1 MPRHTL
7 HSSLLFATL
16 IAVLF
21 ASCAAPVLP
30 PAAPTEAA
38 TMPVAR
44 IVTPAPTPLATQ
56 AASVPKIVSRQ
67 PPVPSVDERRPAV
80 SLSFDQEMDRHS
92 VASALSVEPAIPF
105 NLRWEQ
111 NTLYVDLLQPLDP
124 GVNYLFSLDR
134 SAASADG
141 VNLRDTY
148 SWAVRPRE
156 LLGAVTGPTV
166 ARPLAPLR
174 LSFNY
179 SMDTATVEEAL
190 IIGPTVAGALTWNE
204 ESTVATFTP
213 EKRFA
218 SDVTYSV
225 SFNSALRDANSDPV
239 SAPEPATFTTP
250 PPVVAVSPKTESA
263 APASA
268 VRITF
273 DRLMDQAAT
282 EATFKIDPAVPGR
295 FEWDETT
302 LIFRPERGYFDEN
315 TKYTITISTA
325 AKDSDGSAVVDKDY
339 TWSFTTGQLADVAN
353 FGYGPNAQVVAADG
367 RRAIQFVLIERAV
380 DQVGF
385 ELYRLRLEQFL
396 DRYSSSF
403 RGVAQGEKKPISLD
417 GTTLAQSWQVDVSQA
432 TTNEFGNSVQEVII
446 PPDAPPGLYI
456 LNMTTGHV
464 NDQLL
469 VVLTHHSLV
478 VKQAEGQLVAWAT
491 NINGEA
497 ASNVRVGVYARD
509 GELIAEGRTDESG
522 VYRAKVSHD
531 PQPLIVVAGEG
542 DDLAASG
549 LTDEWRNGG
558 YYWGWWWPAPKAQK
572 YAAHIYTDRPIY
584 RPGQT
589 VYFKAILRRDD
600 DAVLSVLPENS
611 AVTVRIRDS
620 RNNVVQTRQLF
631 GNQFGTVNG
640 EFKIAEGAMLGSYA
654 IEVVLDGESHSQVF
668 KVQDYRKPDYEVT
681 VAADATSYV
690 VGDTIRVTVDS
701 GYFFGEPV
709 PNADI
714 VIKQYELAPGY
725 CWEVCTD
732 EATWFDPGHETI
744 TGKTDANGRFSFTLT
759 ASLGNYGRDIT
770 WWSDLKQSTIGLEAT
785 VDDGSHQTVSSFAA
799 VKVFSDADQL
809 QLDTGGYFK
818 TLGQAFTVQASAR
831 TIFDQPLSGR
841 SLRLQLRQWNSTT
854 GGYTT
859 VFHSINLTTDSNGLA
874 SGSLAVEKSGYYQA
888 HLVGRDR
895 RGNEI
900 AYNRWLYVFSEADR
914 WTGQSNG
921 LSITADRDT
930 YAPGDIATLLIE
942 SPMSGPAL
950 LTVERGTTRRE
961 QLINLTAPI
970 TRLEFPI
977 HPDDAPNVFV
987 AVSVWGEQNTDLSVF
1002 NFNQNDRYYNFTT
1015 IADSKLI
1022 TAHVELHVPVTDKT
1036 LNVAITPDKQIYAP
1050 REPATFT
1057 VKVTNWKG
1065 EPVAAEVSLA
1075 LVDEA
1080 IFSLSDE
1087 LSGPIFDAFYFERDN
1102 IVRTYNSMAP
1112 FRYLPCECGGGMGGG
1127 GDGGFGP
1134 GNPRSNFPDTAA
1146 WAPVLHT
1153 DWKGEAVVT
1162 FTLPDNLTSWRLTA
1176 KATTA
1181 DTQVGETLINIV
1193 TKQEIVVRPLL
1204 PRTLT
1209 AGDQVELSA
1218 IVHNYSET
1226 RREVAVSIEADGL
1239 EFTSPITQTISLRA
1253 GEQKIV
1259 GWAATAVEAGEAAI
1273 TVSAQAGDV
1282 SDAVKLAVPV
1292 QPLAVP
1298 DVTTQVGDFT
1308 GEFSTTI
1315 TMPEGALDL
1324 STVKIELSRSIAGSL
1339 LTGLEYLTGFP
1350 YGCVEQTMSKAL
1362 PNAVVGRA
1370 FHQLGVSNPTVQ
1382 SDLPPKI
1389 NASVQRLYGYQH
1401 NDGGWGWW
1409 YDDETD
1415 AYQTAWVV
1423 FGLSV
1428 TAEAGYEVDSGVIRR
1443 GVDWLSQHLGQMD
1456 IRTRAFALYS
1466 MSVAGYGDL
1475 EATQISANRS
1485 SELDTF
1491 SRAALAL
1498 ALHKLGPAADA
1509 QKMLDVLAETA
1520 VVSSGKVYWPDG
1532 KSDGHYHNKTMSS
1545 TTRSTALAL
1554 EAFVHINPNHTLEPG
1569 IVRYLM
1575 SQRRRDGWGS
1585 TNETSFTILA
1595 LTDHLLAKEVA
1606 TADTVYA
1613 VEVNGSVIASGTLG
1627 RGEPAVSLEIPATQ
1641 LRGGDNVL
1649 KIRQG
1654 GGGLLYY
1661 VISSRVFLAQ
1671 SEVEAAGDVK
1681 VTRDYVDPK
1690 TNKAITAAT
1699 AGQLVKVR
1707 LTVTLP
1713 DDGFYILV
1721 EDKLP
1726 GGLEALNEGLNTT
1739 SHEAGAYGYEPAY
1752 YWRSYGYNNKEVR
1765 ADRVSFFITEFGK
1778 GTRTFTY
1785 YARATRAGE
1794 FVAMPVEVW
1803 AMYDL
1808 SLWGRSASS
1817 ELVVGK

>member
-1 MPRHTL
+1 MPRHAL
-7 HSSLLFATL
+7 HFSLLFATL
-16 IAVLF
+16 LAVLF
-21 ASCAAPVLP
+21 ASWAAPATP
-30 PAAPTEAA
+30 GFPPTEAA
-38 TMPVAR
+38 APPTIHAA
-44 IVTPAPTPLATQ
+44 TPAPTPQ
-56 AASVPKIVSRQ
+56 AAQAANAPRIVARQ

-80 SLSFDQEMDRHS
+80 SLSFDQEMDRDS
-92 VASALSVEPAIPF
+92 VATALSVEPAIPF
-105 NLRWEQ
+105 SLRWQE

-124 GVNYLFSLDR
+124 GLNYHFSLDR
-134 SAASADG
+134 SATSADG
-141 VNLRDTY
+141 VSLRDTY
-148 SWAVRPRE
+148 SWAVRPQE
-156 LLGAVTGPTV
+156 LLDSVAGPTV

-179 SMDTATVEEAL
+179 SMDAVAVEEAL
-190 IIGPTVAGALTWNE
+190 IIGPTIAGALTWNDE
-204 ESTVATFTP
+204 RTIATFTP

-218 SDVTYSV
+218 SGVTYFV
-225 SFNSALRDANSDPV
+225 SFHSMLREANGDMVPAPAPV
-239 SAPEPATFTTP
+239 TFTTP

-273 DRLMDQAAT
+273 DRLMDQVAT
-282 EATFKIDPAVPGR
+282 EAAFNIKPAVPGH
-295 FEWDETT
+295 FEWNETT

-315 TKYTITISTA
+315 VKYTVTVSAA
-325 AKDSDGSAVVDKDY
+325 AKDSDGSAVVVQDY
-339 TWSFTTGQLADVAN
+339 VWSFTTGSLEDVGN

-367 RRAIQFVLIERAV
+367 RRAIQFVLTERDVA
-380 DQVGF
+380 QVGF
-385 ELYRLRLEQFL
+385 ELYRLSSEQFL

-403 RGVAQGEKKPISLD
+403 RGVAQGEEKPISLD
-417 GTTLAQSWQVDVSQA
+417 GATLAQSWPVDVSQ
-432 TTNEFGNSVQEVII
+432 TRSDDYGRSVQEVII
-446 PPDAPPGLYI
+446 PPDVPPGFYI
-456 LNMTTGHV
+456 LNLTVGHV
-464 NDQLL
+464 NDQLI
-469 VVLTHHSLV
+469 VVLTHHNVV
-478 VKQAEGQLVAWAT
+478 VKQAEGQLIAWVT

-497 ASNVRVGVYARD
+497 VPNVRVGIYARD
-509 GELIAEGRTDESG
+509 GQLIAEGRADELG
-522 VYRAKVSHD
+522 VYRTAISRD
-531 PQPLIVVAGEG
+531 PQPLIVIAGEG
-542 DDLAASG
+542 DDLTASG
-549 LTDEWRNGG
+549 LTDEWRNGR
-558 YYWGWWWPAPKAQK
+558 YYWNWWQPAPKAQK
-572 YAAHIYTDRPIY
+572 YAAYIYTDRPIY

-589 VYFKAILRRDD
+589 VYFKAIVRRDD

-611 AVTVRIRDS
+611 EVTVRIRDS
-620 RNNVVQTRQLF
+620 RNNVVQARQLIS
-631 GNQFGTVNG
+631 NQFGTVNG
-640 EFKIAEGAMLGSYA
+640 EFKIAEGAMLGNYA
-654 IEVVLDGESHSQVF
+654 VEIVLDDESHRQVF

-690 VGDTIRVTVDS
+690 AGDTIRVTVDS
-701 GYFFGEPV
+701 RYFFGEPV

-714 VIKQYELAPGY
+714 TIRQYELGVNY

-732 EATWFDPGHETI
+732 EATWFDLGREAI

-759 ASLGNYGRDIT
+759 ASLGNYGRNIY
-770 WWSDLKQSTIGLEAT
+770 WWSDLRQSTIGLEAT

-799 VKVFSDADQL
+799 VKVFNAAEQIR
-809 QLDTGGYFK
+809 LDTGGYLK
-818 TLGQAFTVQASAR
+818 TPGQPFTVQASAR
-831 TIFDQPLSGR
+831 TIFDQPITGR
-841 SLRLQLRQWNSTT
+841 ALRLQLRQWNSDDRD
-854 GGYTT
+854 YTA
-859 VFHSINLTTDSNGLA
+859 VIHSVNLTTDANGLA
-874 SGSLAVEKSGYYQA
+874 SGSLSVEKSGYYQA

-914 WTGQSNG
+914 WTGQSSG
-921 LSITADRDT
+921 LSIVADRDT
-930 YAPGDIATLLIE
+930 YAPGETATLLVE
-942 SPMSGPAL
+942 SPISGPAL

-961 QLINLTAPI
+961 QLINLTAPV

-977 HPDDAPNVFV
+977 RSDDAPNIFV
-987 AVSVWGEQNTDLSVF
+987 AVNVWAEQNTDLSVF
-1002 NFNQNDRYYNFTT
+1002 NFNRDDWYYNFTT
-1015 IADSKLI
+1015 IADSKLM

-1036 LNVAITPDKQIYAP
+1036 LTVTITPDKQTYAP

-1057 VKVTNWKG
+1057 VRVANGRG

-1112 FRYLPCECGGGMGGG
+1112 FRYLPCECGGGG
-1127 GDGGFGP
+1127 GDGRFGP
-1134 GNPRSNFPDTAA
+1134 SNPRSNFPDTAA

-1153 DWKGEAVVT
+1153 NWKGEAVVT

-1176 KATTA
+1176 KAATA
-1181 DTQVGETLINIV
+1181 DTQVGETFINVV

-1204 PRTLT
+1204 PRALT

-1218 IVHNYSET
+1218 IVHNYGET
-1226 RREVAVSIEADGL
+1226 RREVIVSIEADGL
-1239 EFTSPITQTISLRA
+1239 KFATPITQTISLRV

-1273 TVSAQAGDV
+1273 TVSAQAGEAG
-1282 SDAVKLAVPV
+1282 DAVKLTIPIR
-1292 QPLAVP
+1292 PLAIP

-1308 GEFSTTI
+1308 GVFNTTI

-1382 SDLPPKI
+1382 ADLPPKI

-1443 GVDWLSQHLGQMD
+1443 GVDWLSQNLNQMD

-1475 EATQISANRS
+1475 EATQTLAKRS
-1485 SELDTF
+1485 GELDTF

-1498 ALHKLGPAADA
+1498 ALHKLGAAADA

-1520 VVSSGKVYWPDG
+1520 VVKDGKVYWPNGDD
-1532 KSDGHYHNKTMSS
+1532 DGHYQQKTMSS

-1554 EAFVHINPNHTLEPG
+1554 EAFVRINPNHPLEPG

-1595 LTDHLLAKEVA
+1595 LTDHLLAKETA
-1606 TADTVYA
+1606 TADTDYA
-1613 VEVNGSVIASGTLG
+1613 VELNGNAIASGTLG
-1627 RGEPAVSLEIPATQ
+1627 RGEPAVSLEIPAAQ
-1641 LRGGDNVL
+1641 LRGGDNGL
-1649 KIRQG
+1649 RIRQG

-1681 VTRDYVDPK
+1681 VTRIYADPK
-1690 TNKAITAAT
+1690 TNKAITSVA
-1699 AGQLVKVR
+1699 AGQLVKV
-1707 LTVTLP
+1707 LLKVTLP
-1713 DDGFYILV
+1713 EDGFYILV

-1739 SHEAGAYGYEPAY
+1739 SHEASAYGYEPAY

-1765 ADRVSFFITEFGK
+1765 GDRVSFFTTEFDK
-1778 GTRTFTY
+1778 GARTFTY
-1785 YARATRAGE
+1785 YARATRAGQ
-1794 FVAMPVEVW
+1794 FVAMPTEVW

-1808 SLWGRSASS
+1808 SVWGRSASS
-1817 ELVVGK
+1817 ELVVEK

>member
-1 MPRHTL
+1 MPRHAL
-7 HSSLLFATL
+7 HFSLLFATL

-30 PAAPTEAA
+30 PAASTETA
-38 TMPVAR
+38 TTPAVR
-44 IVTPAPTPLATQ
+44 IATPAPTPQAAQ
-56 AASVPKIVSRQ
+56 AASAPRIVARQ

-80 SLSFDQEMDRHS
+80 SLSFDQEMDRDS
-92 VASALSVEPAIPF
+92 VASALSVEPVIPF
-105 NLRWEQ
+105 NLRWEE

-134 SAASADG
+134 SAASIEG
-141 VNLRDTY
+141 GTLRDTY
-148 SWAVRPRE
+148 SWTVRPQE
-156 LLGAVTGPTV
+156 LLDTVTGPTV
-166 ARPLAPLR
+166 REPLAPLL

-179 SMDTATVEEAL
+179 PMDAATVEEAL
-190 IIGPTVAGALTWNE
+190 IIGPTVAGALTWNDE
-204 ESTVATFTP
+204 RTIATFTP
-213 EKRFA
+213 EKRFG
-218 SDVTYSV
+218 SGVTYFV
-225 SFNSALRDANSDPV
+225 SFNSVLREANGDMVP
-239 SAPEPATFTTP
+239 APEPVTFTTL
-250 PPVVAVSPKTESA
+250 PPVVAVSPKTELA

-273 DRLMDQAAT
+273 DRPMDQVAT
-282 EATFKIDPAVPGR
+282 EAAFKIDPAVPGR
-295 FEWDETT
+295 FEWNETT

-315 TKYTITISTA
+315 TKYIIAVGATA
-325 AKDSDGSAVVDKDY
+325 KGSDGSAVVDKEY
-339 TWSFTTGQLADVAN
+339 TWSFTTAYLEDVGN
-353 FGYGPNAQVVAADG
+353 FGFGPNAQVVAADG
-367 RRAIQFVLIERAV
+367 RRAIQFVLTGRAV

-385 ELYRLRLEQFL
+385 ELYRLSLEQFL

-403 RGVAQGEKKPISLD
+403 RGVAQGEEKPISLD
-417 GTTLAQSWQVDVSQA
+417 GARLAQSWLVDVSQ
-432 TTNEFGNSVQEVII
+432 TRSDEYGRSVQEVII
-446 PPDAPPGLYI
+446 PPDVPPGLYI
-456 LNMTTGHV
+456 LNLTVGHV
-464 NDQLL
+464 NDQLI
-469 VVLTHHSLV
+469 VVLTHHNLV
-478 VKQAEGQLVAWAT
+478 VKQAEGQLVAWVT
-491 NINGEA
+491 NISGEA
-497 ASNVRVGVYARD
+497 APNVKVGVYARD
-509 GELIAEGRTDESG
+509 GQLIAEGKADESG
-522 VYRAKVSHD
+522 VYQTAVSRD
-531 PQPLIVVAGEG
+531 PEPLIVIAGEG
-542 DDLAASG
+542 GDLTASG
-549 LTDEWRNGG
+549 LTDEWRNGR
-558 YYWGWWWPAPKAQK
+558 YYWNWWQPAPKSQK
-572 YAAHIYTDRPIY
+572 YVAYIYTDRPVY

-589 VYFKAILRRDD
+589 VYFKAVIRRDD
-600 DAVLSVLPENS
+600 DAVLSVLPEHS
-611 AVTVRIRDS
+611 EVTVRIRDS
-620 RNNVVQTRQLF
+620 RNNVVQTRQLI

-640 EFKIAEGAMLGSYA
+640 EFTIAEGAMLGNYA
-654 IEVVLDGESHSQVF
+654 VEIVLNDESHSQIF
-668 KVQDYRKPDYEVT
+668 KVQDYRKPDYEVI
-681 VAADATSYV
+681 VATDAASYV
-690 VGDTIRVTVDS
+690 AGDTIRVTVDS
-701 GYFFGEPV
+701 SYFFGEPV
-709 PNADI
+709 PNAGI
-714 VIKQYELAPGY
+714 TIKQYELAPGY
-725 CWEVCTD
+725 CWEICTS
-732 EATWFDPGHETI
+732 EATWFDLGHETI

-759 ASLGNYGRDIT
+759 ASLGNYGRNWH
-770 WWSDLKQSTIGLEAT
+770 WWSDLKQSTIGIEAT

-799 VKVFSDADQL
+799 IKVFSAADQL

-818 TLGQAFTVQASAR
+818 TPGQAFTVQASAR
-831 TIFDQPLSGR
+831 TIFDQPVSGR
-841 SLRLQLRQWNSTT
+841 SLRLQLRQWNSNDRD
-854 GGYTT
+854 YTT
-859 VFHSINLTTDSNGLA
+859 VFQSINLTTDANGLA
-874 SGSLAVEKSGYYQA
+874 SGSLSVEKSGYYQA
-888 HLVGRDR
+888 HLAGRDR

-900 AYNRWLYVFSEADR
+900 VYNRWLYIFSEADR
-914 WTGQSNG
+914 WTGQSSG
-921 LSITADRDT
+921 LSIVADRDT
-930 YAPGDIATLLIE
+930 YAPGETATLLIE

-961 QLINLTAPI
+961 QLVNLTAPV
-970 TRLEFPI
+970 TRLELPI
-977 HPDDAPNVFV
+977 QPDDAPNIFV
-987 AVSVWGEQNTDLSVF
+987 TVNVWQEQDTTLKAGDPNKCT
-1002 NFNQNDRYYNFTT
+1002 YYYST
-1015 IADSKLI
+1015 IADSRLL
-1022 TAHVELHVPVTDKT
+1022 TASTELHVPVIGKT
-1036 LNVAITPDKQIYAP
+1036 LTVTITPDKQTYAP

-1057 VKVTNWKG
+1057 VRVTNGHG

-1102 IVRTYNSMAP
+1102 IVRTYNAMAP
-1112 FRYLPCECGGGMGGG
+1112 FRIVPGGGCGGGGGV
-1127 GDGGFGP
+1127 GGFGP

-1181 DTQVGETLINIV
+1181 DTQVGETFINVV

-1226 RREVAVSIEADGL
+1226 RREVIVSIEADGI

-1273 TVSAQAGDV
+1273 TVSAQAGEAG
-1282 SDAVKLAVPV
+1282 DAVRLTIPV
-1292 QPLAVP
+1292 QPLAIP

-1315 TMPEGALDL
+1315 TMPEGALEL

-1382 SDLPPKI
+1382 ADLPPKI

-1428 TAEAGYEVDSGVIRR
+1428 TAEAGYEVDSGVTRR
-1443 GVDWLSQHLGQMD
+1443 GVDWLSQHLSQMD

-1475 EATQISANRS
+1475 EATQTLARRS
-1485 SELDTF
+1485 GELDTF

-1498 ALHKLGPAADA
+1498 ALHKLGAAADA

-1520 VVSSGKVYWPDG
+1520 VVKGGKVYWPNGGD
-1532 KSDGHYHNKTMSS
+1532 DGHYQQKTMSS

-1554 EAFVHINPNHTLEPG
+1554 EAFVHINPNHSLEPG

-1595 LTDHLLAKEVA
+1595 LTDHLLAKETA
-1606 TADTVYA
+1606 TADTDYA

-1627 RGEPAVSLEIPATQ
+1627 RGEPAVSLEIPAAQ
-1641 LRGGDNVL
+1641 LRGGDNDL
-1649 KIRQG
+1649 RIRQG

-1671 SEVEAAGDVK
+1671 SEVEAAGDVV
-1681 VTRDYVDPK
+1681 VTRGYVDPK
-1690 TNKAITAAT
+1690 TNKAITSVA
-1699 AGQLVKVR
+1699 AGQLVKVL

-1713 DDGFYILV
+1713 EDGFYILV

-1726 GGLEALNEGLNTT
+1726 GGLEALNEGLNTA
-1739 SHEAGAYGYEPAY
+1739 SHEAGAYNYEPAY

-1765 ADRVSFFITEFGK
+1765 GDRVSFFITEFSK
-1778 GTRTFTY
+1778 GARTFTY

-1808 SLWGRSASS
+1808 SVWGRSASS
-1817 ELVVGK
+1817 EIAVEK